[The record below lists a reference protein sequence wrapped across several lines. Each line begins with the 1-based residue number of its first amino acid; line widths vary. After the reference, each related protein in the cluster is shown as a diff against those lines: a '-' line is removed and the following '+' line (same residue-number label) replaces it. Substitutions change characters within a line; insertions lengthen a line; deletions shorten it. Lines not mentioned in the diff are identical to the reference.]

1 MQIPRFGALVFVL
14 SLIPIVSSAQE
25 APGTAQTY
33 ALSATMLKGYQQL
46 QGDLADAADK
56 MPDEFYAFRPTSEVR
71 PFGQLVAHV
80 ALAQFRMCA
89 MWKGEPDSHK
99 DDKEE
104 KPWSKA
110 DALALLK
117 SSAAYCTPQI
127 NSLTDTTMAEMVDG
141 GKFRAAK
148 GLFPLEIMTHS
159 SEMYGTMAVY
169 LRLKGIVPPTT
180 ERMNKMKSDK
190 PETKN

>member
-1 MQIPRFGALVFVL
+1 MQIARLGALVFTL
-14 SLIPIVSSAQE
+14 STVPIVSAAQQA
-25 APGTAQTY
+25 APPAVQTY
-33 ALSATMLKGYQQL
+33 ELSATILKGYQQL

-56 MPDEFYAFRPTSEVR
+56 MPDESYAFRPTTDVR

-80 ALAQFRMCA
+80 ALAQLRMCA

-99 DDKEE
+99 DEKEE
-104 KPWSKA
+104 KPWSKGE
-110 DALALLK
+110 ALALLK

-127 NSLTDTTMAEMVDG
+127 SSLTDTTMAEMVDG

-180 ERMNKMKSDK
+180 ERMNKMKASQEK
-190 PETKN
+190 

>member
-1 MQIPRFGALVFVL
+1 MKNARLCALVLGL
-14 SLIPIVSSAQE
+14 SLVPIVSSAQE
-25 APGTAQTY
+25 AAGTVQTY
-33 ALSATMLKGYQQL
+33 ELSATMLKGYQQL
-46 QGDLADAADK
+46 QSDLADAADK
-56 MPDEFYAFRPTSEVR
+56 MPDEFYAFRPTSEIR

-99 DDKEE
+99 DEKEE
-104 KPWSKA
+104 KPWSKT
-110 DALALLK
+110 DALTLLK
-117 SSAAYCTPQI
+117 SSTAYCNPQI
-127 NSLTDTTMAEMVDG
+127 NSLTDTTMADMVDG

-148 GLFPLEIMTHS
+148 GLFPVEILTHS

-180 ERMNKMKSDK
+180 ERMSKMKASQ
-190 PETKN
+190 EN